1 MLKAIFLDFDKTL
14 QDLDA
19 AFDQAVGLIL
29 HSAVQE
35 LGIETSALVAIL
47 HQTWEELWP
56 QFLDGTLPESD
67 LHNQWFLQAM
77 KRAGS
82 VWAEEK
88 VLELVAS
95 YQVAFES
102 YLEVFPDVYPA
113 LDSMAKHWPEA
124 RIAILTNGPTLCQKQ
139 RIVDRG
145 IGAYT
150 TEWVISEE
158 IGVAKPNPEF
168 FRHALRALDVLPD
181 EAVMIGDAPFADI
194 AGAQGLNIPTI
205 WLNRKELPW
214 PEGIPASDAIATN
227 LLEVVDI
234 LRAWSNLDGRDR
246 DPVGLP
252 AL

>member
-19 AFDQAVGLIL
+19 AFDQAIGLVL
-29 HSAVQE
+29 HPAAQE
-35 LGIETSALVAIL
+35 CGMETNELVAIL

-56 QFLDGTLPESD
+56 QFLDGTLSESN

-82 VWAEEK
+82 VWADEK
-88 VLELVAS
+88 VLELVVA
-95 YQVAFES
+95 YQAAFES
-102 YLEVFPDVYPA
+102 HLEVFPDVYPA
-113 LDSMAKHWPEA
+113 LDSMATHWPKA
-124 RIAILTNGPTLCQKQ
+124 RFAILTNGPTLRQKQ

-150 TEWVISEE
+150 KDWVISEE

-168 FRHALRALDVLPD
+168 FRHALGSLDVLPS

-194 AGAQGLNIPTI
+194 AGAHGLNIPTI
-205 WLNRKELPW
+205 WLNRKGLAWPEELPA
-214 PEGIPASDAIATN
+214 PDAIATN

-234 LRAWSNLDGRDR
+234 LRAWSHLDDSDL

>member
-19 AFDQAVGLIL
+19 AFDKAVGQVL
-29 HSAVQE
+29 HSAAQE
-35 LGIETSALVAIL
+35 LGMEVSALVTIL
-47 HQTWEELWP
+47 HQTWEEVWP
-56 QFLDGTLPESD
+56 HFLDGTLSEAD

-82 VWAEEK
+82 VWEDEK
-88 VLELVAS
+88 VLEMVKL

-102 YLEVFPDVYPA
+102 HLEVFSDVYPA

-124 RIAILTNGPTLCQKQ
+124 RIAILTNGPTLRQKQ

-158 IGVAKPNPEF
+158 IGVAKPDPKF
-168 FRHALRALDVLPD
+168 FRHALRTLDVLPD

-194 AGAQGLNIPTI
+194 AGAKGLDIPTI
-205 WLNRKELPW
+205 WLNRKGLAWPEELPA
-214 PEGIPASDAIATN
+214 PDAIATN

-234 LRAWSNLDGRDR
+234 LRTWSNLDGRNP